1 MILRIFV
8 MLILFAGIA
17 AAETYV
23 WTDSA
28 GTINFTDNYSDIPSK
43 YHRQVQI
50 FEDSPDNAIPG
61 DTTPQRESA
70 HQKSYHKPEAKTP
83 IESDEE
89 GLEKTD
95 TVRDHKK
102 NHYRHNRNA
111 PVIIETTPARRAQ
124 NRVEEQLRRDRSELD
139 NNLDPAR
146 RAIDQNERI
155 IRKNKNS
162 TSGH

>member
-8 MLILFAGIA
+8 MLNLFAGFA

-23 WTDSA
+23 WTDTA

-61 DTTPQRESA
+61 DATPQRESA
-70 HQKSYHKPEAKTP
+70 HQRSRQKPEAKP
-83 IESDEE
+83 PFESDEE
-89 GLEKTD
+89 GLGKNYTG
-95 TVRDHKK
+95 KK
-102 NHYRHNRNA
+102 YKKKHYRHKQNA
-111 PVIIETTPARRAQ
+111 PVIVETTPARRAQ
-124 NRVEEQLRRDRSELD
+124 NRVEEQLRQDRSELD

-146 RAIDQNERI
+146 RAMDQSERI

>member
-8 MLILFAGIA
+8 MLILIAGIA

-23 WTDSA
+23 WTDNA

-50 FEDSPDNAIPG
+50 FEHSPDNDIPG
-61 DTTPQRESA
+61 DTTPQRENA
-70 HQKSYHKPEAKTP
+70 HQKSYHKPEVEPA
-83 IESDEE
+83 IESVED
-89 GLEKTD
+89 GLEKRD
-95 TVRDHKK
+95 TVRGHKK
-102 NHYRHNRNA
+102 NRYRHNQNA

-124 NRVEEQLRRDRSELD
+124 NRVDEQLRRDRSELD

-146 RAIDQNERI
+146 RAMDQNERI